1 MMHIDYE
8 AVLGVIAGEI
18 EELLT
23 PAGADAPALP
33 VMIGP
38 LPPTEGVG
46 VTMASGTVRRDLAGN
61 AMAVIRL
68 GVNVKLASQQDAV
81 SLMSGIHGEI
91 ADLTGAAEDGS
102 WQITGCSVLAT
113 PAAVRQDSDGHWLCT
128 STVQVRATFYLE
140 E

>member
-18 EELLT
+18 EALLT

-38 LPPTEGVG
+38 LPPTDGVG
-46 VTMASGTVRRDLAGN
+46 VTMASGTVRRDLVGN
-61 AMAVIRL
+61 AIAVIRL
-68 GVNVKLASQQDAV
+68 GVNVKLSSQQDAV
-81 SLMSGIHGEI
+81 QLMSGIHGTL
-91 ADLTGAAEDGS
+91 ADLTHDGGS